1 MAYDRSFGHLGGPEP
16 ERQNVYI
23 PFPIPI
29 ALPPLTPPTRT
40 HAGQSKRQVG
50 RDRRRRHLAS
60 PQAGWRGRGPAMP
73 SGSRSPSPADD
84 NDASGDGGS
93 DRRRNMF
100 QWDSD
105 KQFGARPSL
114 GDDSGSG
121 SAAAE
126 AAAASTGP
134 RRRPSRVI
142 GRRRESRRDV
152 QKAISELA
160 VGEEGWDRVAGA
172 AALVAAESVA
182 AGTQDPTS
190 RRHKVGDRVLASLDV
205 MNATLG
211 GGVLSAP
218 GYLASDGD
226 EDSEAAAQQLVRVL
240 LDAATVRPVNRHG
253 YMRGGAP
260 LGGPPEHH
268 REPFGYV
275 LAVVHRVHFDEDVP
289 YYTVARADNHAHQRA
304 EAGWMLPLTSEEGI
318 RAAQGA
324 AEINRRTLSEE
335 AQVASPRA
343 SRLSRSFE
351 LGRYRAVTRYRA
363 ARLGAKVRLAKLL
376 YGDDP
381 FSCTPRFSGVNFLVL
396 CSAYYMFIDNLRL
409 ASFPAEADWSVMVV
423 TT

>member
-1 MAYDRSFGHLGGPEP
+1 MRVLRACACISRAH
-16 ERQNVYI
+16 RRT
-23 PFPIPI
+23 
-29 ALPPLTPPTRT
+29 ATPRAPTI
-40 HAGQSKRQVG
+40 GV
-50 RDRRRRHLAS
+50 LAC
-60 PQAGWRGRGPAMP
+60 
-73 SGSRSPSPADD
+73 
-84 NDASGDGGS
+84 
-93 DRRRNMF
+93 
-100 QWDSD
+100 
-105 KQFGARPSL
+105 
-114 GDDSGSG
+114 
-121 SAAAE
+121 
-126 AAAASTGP
+126 AASA
-134 RRRPSRVI
+134 RR
-142 GRRRESRRDV
+142 
-152 QKAISELA
+152 
-160 VGEEGWDRVAGA
+160 W
-172 AALVAAESVA
+172 
-182 AGTQDPTS
+182 
-190 RRHKVGDRVLASLDV
+190 
-205 MNATLG
+205 

-409 ASFPAEADWSVMVV
+409 ASFPAEADRSVMVV